1 MRLRCVFI
9 FVSRQFRIDAVVV
22 EHKIQWLVYL
32 CLLSFLLFFLNVTW
46 LEAQKNRKMVAL
58 YAGESPS
65 RVTFKGRKVMKKNS
79 SVVLSILH
87 K

>member
-1 MRLRCVFI
+1 MRLRRVFV
-9 FVSRQFRIDAVVV
+9 FVSRQFRIDTVVV

-32 CLLSFLLFFLNVTW
+32 CFLSFLLFFLNVTW
-46 LEAQKNRKMVAL
+46 LEARKNRKMVAW

-79 SVVLSILH
+79 SVVLGILH